1 MLTIGQLAKRV
12 GMRPSALRY
21 YEAEGL
27 LSPDGRSPSG
37 YRLYQL
43 EAAQRLQ
50 RIQRAQRLGFS
61 LADIRKM
68 LDGFDQG
75 DLSDQTL
82 IATAESRYL
91 ALDKQ
96 VTELLTLQHE
106 LQLFLQDLHQ
116 NHADN
121 ASFSEML
128 ARVCANPLTQPTA
141 RGVLDWLMQ
150 YTGCV
155 LTTDA
160 GQAIL
165 ERLQGQHVHIWQEG
179 DAYYILVVSADT
191 AVHQALTELAQ
202 LEANCQTH
210 AHTHTELIYD
220 DEGYLLHVAGPNAF
234 IFARLFLALEQE
246 QDKKADG

>member
-1 MLTIGQLAKRV
+1 MTLTIGQLGKLV
-12 GMRPSALRY
+12 GIRTSALRY

-27 LSPDGRSPSG
+27 LTPDGRSDSG
-37 YRLYQL
+37 YRLYNP
-43 EAAQRLQ
+43 EAAQRL
-50 RIQRAQRLGFS
+50 RLIQRAQRLGFS
-61 LADIRKM
+61 LADIRT
-68 LDGFDQG
+68 LLNGYDQE
-75 DLSDQTL
+75 DLSGQAL

-96 VTELLTLQHE
+96 ITELLTLQHE

-116 NHADN
+116 NQAAN
-121 ASFSEML
+121 ASFGEML

-141 RGVLDWLMQ
+141 KGMLDWLMQ

-165 ERLQGQHVHIWQEG
+165 ERLQGQHVHIWREG
-179 DAYYILVVSADT
+179 KTYFILVVSGET
-191 AVHQALTELAQ
+191 AVRDALIKLAQ

-210 AHTHTELIYD
+210 PHTHTELIYN
-220 DEGYLLHVAGPNAF
+220 DEGYLLRVEGPNAF

-246 QDKKADG
+246 RK